1 VATRRALPW
10 SRVGKLGHN
19 ASMNRILVG
28 YLLGVASP
36 LLVGGILLAAG
47 SIDMSATHE
56 AGSMERRLG
65 TTALERSV
73 SRRAPK
79 DTKAP
84 VPTTELLAKGLAHY
98 RENCVVC
105 HGAPGV
111 DKGEIGIGLNP
122 AAPALE
128 QAKTQGRSDG
138 ELYWIVAKG
147 IRMTGMPAFAS
158 THEDSELWSLVTFL
172 RHLPSLTADERK
184 ALAQKA
190 EAGDHHHEAEHE
202 PEHAHE
208 AAPAKPAAPA
218 APTKKP
224 AHEHAPG
231 TPRHHH

>member
-1 VATRRALPW
+1 LAFRRVREL
-10 SRVGKLGHN
+10 GKM
-19 ASMNRILVG
+19 ASMGRILVG
-28 YLLGVASP
+28 YLLGVASL

-65 TTALERSV
+65 GTAIDRSV

-84 VPTTELLAKGLAHY
+84 MPSAELLRKGLAHY
-98 RENCVVC
+98 RENCVPC

-111 DKGEIGIGLNP
+111 DKGEIGKGLNP

-128 QAKTQGRSDG
+128 QAKTQGRTDG
-138 ELYWIVAKG
+138 ELYWVVAKG

-158 THEDSELWSLVTFL
+158 THDDNDLWGLVTFL

-184 ALAQKA
+184 ALAEKA
-190 EAGDHHHEAEHE
+190 EAESAHHHEAEH
-202 PEHAHE
+202 ARE
-208 AAPAKPAAPA
+208 AAPAKPPAAPA
-218 APTKKP
+218 APTAPAKK
-224 AHEHAPG
+224 APH
-231 TPRHHH
+231 RHH